1 MKNNTKIASETDGI
15 IISVI
20 GLSNE
25 NISSRLSYIK
35 KPQNRENAPIAYFN
49 FLISLLVYAEI
60 DNDTKIR
67 ENAAPAA

>member
-1 MKNNTKIASETDGI
+1 MA
-15 IISVI
+15 
-20 GLSNE
+20 LSNE